1 MSHLPLGYSVFGSPK
16 EDKIKPHKKAG
27 RTRRRRERPSK
38 ADTFLNSMGSF
49 DDGQG
54 ADDLANFEP
63 IGPAELT
70 RGAMGNAT
78 PKAGRE
84 KAERKETAGPEQKD
98 GPVTPKAYGKLAGD
112 EYAKQYGRAYD
123 APYYNPYV
131 QSYSG
136 TPQYIPYYA
145 QLGEGGAPKVAK
157 VQQPELLRK
166 LNYMIHLL
174 EEQKDEKTEGVTEE
188 LVLYMF
194 LGVFVIFVV
203 DSFARAAKYT
213 R

>member
-16 EDKIKPHKKAG
+16 EDKSKSHKKGG
-27 RTRRRRERPSK
+27 RTRRRREHPSK

-49 DDGQG
+49 DDAQD

-63 IGPAELT
+63 VKPAELT
-70 RGAMGNAT
+70 RGAMGGS
-78 PKAGRE
+78 KQRDVKG
-84 KAERKETAGPEQKD
+84 KSETAARQPARDE
-98 GPVTPKAYGKLAGD
+98 PVTPQAFGKLAGD
-112 EYAKQYGRAYD
+112 EYAKQYARAYD

-131 QSYSG
+131 QTYTG
-136 TPQYIPYYA
+136 TPQHVPYYS
-145 QLGEGGAPKVAK
+145 QLGEGGQPHHASKPR
-157 VQQPELLRK
+157 QPELLRK